1 MLAFKKKINSCVEG
15 DRSALVV
22 LLAQC
27 SAELQY
33 AHYDADKELI
43 SRNPEKPFASS
54 KNTPCGQSGCVV
66 LLSKL
71 PKDCT
76 MATIRQWSD
85 TIAPNCSIQ
94 PIKEGPG
101 ESIRSA
107 LVGTCLGDLVLSII
121 YNNNFSLPTSLPDRQ
136 TRQVSAGKC
145 RGWPNSLYL

>member
-1 MLAFKKKINSCVEG
+1 CVEG
-15 DRSALVV
+15 DRSALVD

-54 KNTPCGQSGCVV
+54 KNIARGQSGCVV

-107 LVGTCLGDLVLSII
+107 LVGTCWGFGVFDNLQQQLFVAHQPS
-121 YNNNFSLPTSLPDRQ
+121 RQ
-136 TRQVSAGKC
+136 TNSPSQCWQVP
-145 RGWPNSLYL
+145 W